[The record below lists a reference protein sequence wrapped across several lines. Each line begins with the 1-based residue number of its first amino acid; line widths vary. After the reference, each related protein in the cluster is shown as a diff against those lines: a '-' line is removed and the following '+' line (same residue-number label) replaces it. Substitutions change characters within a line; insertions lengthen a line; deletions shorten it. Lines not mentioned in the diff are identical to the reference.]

1 MRGNT
6 ELTLQCQKEQTMFLG
21 NKREIK
27 KQKIITL
34 KKQRIMKTSKLLILT
49 FIGLLFTIMDVGV
62 DLINRDSLV
71 SAEQLHATAKAYVQ
85 KYISNS
91 NETYTKI
98 QEDIAKANYESG
110 ANNNNDMDVNN
121 DALLAEANN

>member
-1 MRGNT
+1 
-6 ELTLQCQKEQTMFLG
+6 
-21 NKREIK
+21 
-27 KQKIITL
+27 
-34 KKQRIMKTSKLLILT
+34 MKTSKLLILT